1 VSSSPTNRNS
11 FEFGDFRVDCSDRV
25 LTRNGDLVP
34 LTPKVFD
41 LLLLLVENHGRVIRK
56 EKLMSEVWPDTFVE
70 EGNLTQNIS
79 VLRKALG
86 EKRYI
91 QTIPRRGYRFVGDIR
106 VVSLA
111 DEELIIHEHSR
122 SRIVISEHETLEPSF
137 PPAPAQLAPVAR
149 QSVWTRRRALAVG
162 VLAIVLV
169 AVVLWKFSRKT
180 EPVVLARPQI
190 KTIAVLPFKP
200 LSNEGREEYLELGI
214 ADALITRLSSIRQLL
229 VRPTSSVRKFAGA
242 SYDPIV
248 AGRELKADAVI
259 DGNIQRLGD
268 RVRINVQL
276 IRISDG
282 SVLWGYHCDDAC
294 TDLFTAQDSISE
306 NVAHALTLTLTDV
319 EGQALTKRYTNN
331 PEAYQLYLK
340 GRFYWNKRTEDGI
353 RKGIEHFQ
361 LAIDKDPTY
370 ALAYVG
376 LADCYA
382 VLQGYSSRASQEFF
396 PKAEAAAKKAL
407 ELDDTLAEAHA
418 SLAFCLWAYNWNL
431 AESEKEFRRTIEL
444 NPNYATAHQWYG
456 NSVLSVLGRFDEA
469 IAEGKQAQELDPVS
483 LVINMDLGDSF
494 IYARQYDK
502 AIEQLQ
508 KTVDLDQNWYSS
520 RLGLGFAYESKGS
533 FPEAIAAYQKA
544 TQLDDDPYALAY
556 LGHAYAASGDTEN
569 ALKVLDQLKQIA
581 KSRSVSAFSFA
592 LVYVGLGQ
600 KEQAIEWLEQSYK
613 DGAFADVGYIKVD
626 PRFDSLRSEP
636 RFHELLRKLGLDFLN
651 R

>member
-1 VSSSPTNRNS
+1 MSSSPQNRS
-11 FEFGDFRVDCSDRV
+11 SYEFGEFRIDRLDRV
-25 LTRNGDLVP
+25 LTRDGQLVP

-41 LLLLLVENHGRVIRK
+41 LLLLLIENNGHVVGKDR
-56 EKLMSEVWPDTFVE
+56 LMNEVWPNTFVE
-70 EGNLTQNIS
+70 DGNLTQNIS

-86 EKRYI
+86 EKQYI

-106 VVSLA
+106 LVQHD
-111 DEELIIHEHSR
+111 DEEVIIHEHTR
-122 SRIVISEHETLEPSF
+122 SRIVINEGQTLETS
-137 PPAPAQLAPVAR
+137 PASPTALALAAR
-149 QSVWTRRRALAVG
+149 RTFWTRRNALLLSSAI
-162 VLAIVLV
+162 LAIVI
-169 AVVLWKFSRKT
+169 AGIIWKSSRKA
-180 EPVVLARPQI
+180 EPVIAARPQI
-190 KTIAVLPFKP
+190 RTIAVLPFKP

-214 ADALITRLSSIRQLL
+214 ADALITRLSSIRQLH

-259 DGNIQRLGD
+259 DGNIQRSGD

-353 RKGIEHFQ
+353 KRGIEHFQ

-376 LADCYA
+376 LAECYA
-382 VLQGYSSRASQEFF
+382 VLQGYSSGSSQEFY
-396 PKAEAAAKKAL
+396 PKAEAAARKAL

-418 SLAFCLWAYNWNL
+418 SLAFCFLAYDWNL
-431 AESEKEFRRTIEL
+431 AASEKEFKRTIEL

-456 NSVLSVLGRFDEA
+456 SSLLSILGRFDEA
-469 IAEGKQAQELDPVS
+469 IAEGRQAQVLDPVS
-483 LVINMDLGDSF
+483 LVINMDLGDIF
-494 IYARQYDK
+494 IYARQYDN

-508 KTVDLDQNWYSS
+508 KTVEMDRNWYSS

-533 FPEAIAAYQKA
+533 YAEAIAEYQKA
-544 TQLDDDPYALAY
+544 TQLDEDPFALAY
-556 LGHAYAASGDTEN
+556 LAHAYGASGDRER
-569 ALKVLDQLKQIA
+569 ALRALDHLKEIA
-581 KSRSVSAFSFA
+581 RHRPVSPFSLA
-592 LVYVGLGQ
+592 LVYAGLGQ
-600 KEQAIEWLEQSYK
+600 NEQAVEWLEKSYQ
-613 DGAFADVGYIKVD
+613 DRAFMDVGYIKVD
-626 PRFDSLRSEP
+626 PRFDSLRSNA
-636 RFHELLRKLGLDFLN
+636 RFAELERKMGFTP
-651 R
+651 

>member
-1 VSSSPTNRNS
+1 MSASPENHSSY
-11 FEFGDFRVDCSDRV
+11 EFGEFRIDRLDRV
-25 LTRNGDLVP
+25 LMKDGRLVP

-41 LLLLLVENHGRVIRK
+41 LLLLLIENHGHVVGKDR
-56 EKLMSEVWPDTFVE
+56 LMSEVWPDTFVE

-106 VVSLA
+106 LVGE
-111 DEELIIHEHSR
+111 DHEEVIIQEHSR
-122 SRIVISEHETLEPSF
+122 SRILISESDVAESLL
-137 PPAPAQLAPVAR
+137 PPAEPILLPAAR
-149 QSVWTRRRALAVG
+149 RGFFTRRNVVPLATGLMALIVVG
-162 VLAIVLV
+162 II
-169 AVVLWKFSRKT
+169 WNSSRKA
-180 EPVVLARPQI
+180 EPPVPRPQI

-214 ADALITRLSSIRQLL
+214 ADALITRLSNIRQIL
-229 VRPTSSVRKFAGA
+229 VRPTSSVRKFAGT

-282 SVLWGYHCDDAC
+282 SVLWGYHCDDLC

-353 RKGIEHFQ
+353 EKGIEHFQ
-361 LAIDKDPTY
+361 LAIEKDPTY

-382 VLQGYSSRASQEFF
+382 VLQGYSSRSSQEFY
-396 PKAEAAAKKAL
+396 PKAEAAARKAL

-418 SLAFCLWAYNWNL
+418 SLAFCFLAYDWNL
-431 AESEKEFRRTIEL
+431 AESEREFRRTIEL

-456 NSVLSVLGRFDEA
+456 NSLLSVQGRFDEA
-469 IAEGKQAQELDPVS
+469 ISEGKQALELDPVS
-483 LVINMDLGDSF
+483 LVINMDLGDIF

-502 AIEQLQ
+502 AVEQLQ
-508 KTVDLDQNWYSS
+508 KTVEMDPNWYSAH
-520 RLGLGFAYESKGS
+520 LGLGLAYESKDS
-533 FPEAIAAYQKA
+533 FPEAIAEYQKA
-544 TQLDDDPYALAY
+544 TQLNDDPYALAY
-556 LGHAYAASGDTEN
+556 LGHAYGASGNSES
-569 ALKVLDQLKQIA
+569 ALKVLDQLKEIA
-581 KSRSVSAFSFA
+581 KRRNVSAFSFA
-592 LVYVGLGQ
+592 LVYAGLGQ
-600 KEQAIEWLEQSYK
+600 RDQAVQWLEQSYQ
-613 DGAFADVGYIKVD
+613 DRAFADVGYIKVD
-626 PRFDSLRSEP
+626 PRFDSLHSDP
-636 RFHELLRKLGLDFLN
+636 RFAELLRAMGF
-651 R
+651 RP